1 MASSAYQN
9 ATPADQSLYQTA
21 LSQAKAQLVTNQTDY
36 TSALDNFQRVI
47 NQLEHPSHPVYSHS
61 ASEEAPVRASQAK
74 DHLSS
79 ASMGVTGA
87 VMTAAVG
94 VARLKQVKDN

>member
-1 MASSAYQN
+1 MTAVSQVMADFINTSQGEVTSAE
-9 ATPADQSLYQTA
+9 ATPSA
-21 LSQAKAQLVTNQTDY
+21 SQAKLVTSQ
-36 TSALDNFQRVI
+36 V
-47 NQLEHPSHPVYSHS
+47 
-61 ASEEAPVRASQAK
+61 SEKDSASQAK

>member
-1 MASSAYQN
+1 MA
-9 ATPADQSLYQTA
+9 
-21 LSQAKAQLVTNQTDY
+21 TNQTDD

-61 ASEEAPVRASQAK
+61 ASKAK

>member
-21 LSQAKAQLVTNQTDY
+21 LSQAKAQLATNQTDD

-61 ASEEAPVRASQAK
+61 ASQAK

>member
-21 LSQAKAQLVTNQTDY
+21 LSQAKAQLATNQTDY

-47 NQLEHPSHPVYSHS
+47 NQLVYSHS
-61 ASEEAPVRASQAK
+61 ASQAK

-79 ASMGVTGA
+79 ASMGITGA